1 MSEHRYKDKNLAPHE
16 HDHTDAGDHEH
27 DPEYTHAE
35 NLSHEHGH
43 THSDHGHAHI
53 LDHSHEHGHH
63 HDPKQR
69 QAVIHRI
76 ARATGHLNAVKKMVE
91 DDRDCSEVLIQLAAV
106 QSALNSVSRI
116 ILKDHIEHCIVDA
129 VEENDSEAI
138 DRLNKAIDQ
147 MIK

>member
-1 MSEHRYKDKNLAPHE
+1 MSEHKHDDLHIHE
-16 HDHTDAGDHEH
+16 
-27 DPEYTHAE
+27 
-35 NLSHEHGH
+35 HEHGH
-43 THSDHGHAHI
+43 THDHEH
-53 LDHSHEHGHH
+53 DHSHGHEHDHEHTHDHSHGHH

>member
-1 MSEHRYKDKNLAPHE
+1 MSEQHH
-16 HDHTDAGDHEH
+16 DHEH
-27 DPEYTHAE
+27 EHTHRDDHEHVHEHTHA
-35 NLSHEHGH
+35 NGHEH
-43 THSDHGHAHI
+43 SHAGAH
-53 LDHSHEHGHH
+53 HHH
-63 HDPKQR
+63 HDPAQR
-69 QAVIHRI
+69 QAVVHRI
-76 ARATGHLNAVKKMVE
+76 ARATGHLNHVKKMVE

>member
-1 MSEHRYKDKNLAPHE
+1 MSDHTHEHEHTHEHAHTHEHKHTHEHEHEHALNQEHAHE
-16 HDHTDAGDHEH
+16 HDHSHDHK
-27 DPEYTHAE
+27 
-35 NLSHEHGH
+35 
-43 THSDHGHAHI
+43 
-53 LDHSHEHGHH
+53 HH

-69 QAVIHRI
+69 RAVVHRI
-76 ARATGHLNAVKKMVE
+76 ARAAGHLNAVKKMVE

>member
-1 MSEHRYKDKNLAPHE
+1 MSEHT
-16 HDHTDAGDHEH
+16 HDHTHDHTHEH
-27 DPEYTHAE
+27 T
-35 NLSHEHGH
+35 
-43 THSDHGHAHI
+43 
-53 LDHSHEHGHH
+53 HH

-69 QAVIHRI
+69 QAVINRI
-76 ARATGHLNAVKKMVE
+76 ARAGGHLNAVRKMVE
-91 DDRDCSEVLIQLAAV
+91 DDRDCSEILIQLAAV

-138 DRLNKAIDQ
+138 ERLNKAIDQ

>member
-1 MSEHRYKDKNLAPHE
+1 MSEHKHSHDQDHSHS
-16 HDHTDAGDHEH
+16 HDHNH
-27 DPEYTHAE
+27 
-35 NLSHEHGH
+35 
-43 THSDHGHAHI
+43 DHGHS
-53 LDHSHEHGHH
+53 HSHSHH

-69 QAVIHRI
+69 QAVVHRI
-76 ARATGHLNAVKKMVE
+76 ARASGHLNAVKKMVE

>member
-1 MSEHRYKDKNLAPHE
+1 MSEHKHDDMHIHE
-16 HDHTDAGDHEH
+16 HDHSHVHDH
-27 DPEYTHAE
+27 D
-35 NLSHEHGH
+35 HEHGH
-43 THSDHGHAHI
+43 DH
-53 LDHSHEHGHH
+53 DHSHGHH

>member
-1 MSEHRYKDKNLAPHE
+1 MSDHIHE
-16 HDHTDAGDHEH
+16 HEHTHEH
-27 DPEYTHAE
+27 QHAHDQKHMHGHEHEHAHGDEHTHAHG
-35 NLSHEHGH
+35 HEHA
-43 THSDHGHAHI
+43 TAHA
-53 LDHSHEHGHH
+53 HH

-69 QAVIHRI
+69 QAGVHRI

>member
-1 MSEHRYKDKNLAPHE
+1 MSEHKHDDLHIHE
-16 HDHTDAGDHEH
+16 
-27 DPEYTHAE
+27 
-35 NLSHEHGH
+35 HEHGH
-43 THSDHGHAHI
+43 THDHEH
-53 LDHSHEHGHH
+53 DHSHGHEHDHEHTHDHCHGHH

>member
-1 MSEHRYKDKNLAPHE
+1 MSEHKHDDLHIHE
-16 HDHTDAGDHEH
+16 HNHSHVHDHD
-27 DPEYTHAE
+27 
-35 NLSHEHGH
+35 HEHGH
-43 THSDHGHAHI
+43 DH
-53 LDHSHEHGHH
+53 DHSHGHH

-76 ARATGHLNAVKKMVE
+76 ARASGHLNAVKKMVE

>member
-1 MSEHRYKDKNLAPHE
+1 MSEHKHDDMHIHE
-16 HDHTDAGDHEH
+16 
-27 DPEYTHAE
+27 
-35 NLSHEHGH
+35 HEHGH
-43 THSDHGHAHI
+43 THDHEH
-53 LDHSHEHGHH
+53 DHSHGHEHDHEHTHDHSHGHH

-129 VEENDSEAI
+129 VEQNDSEAI

>member
-1 MSEHRYKDKNLAPHE
+1 MSEHKYDDLHIHE
-16 HDHTDAGDHEH
+16 
-27 DPEYTHAE
+27 
-35 NLSHEHGH
+35 HEHGH
-43 THSDHGHAHI
+43 THDHEHDHGHEHDHEHTH
-53 LDHSHEHGHH
+53 DHSHGHH

-76 ARATGHLNAVKKMVE
+76 ARASGHLNAVKKMVE